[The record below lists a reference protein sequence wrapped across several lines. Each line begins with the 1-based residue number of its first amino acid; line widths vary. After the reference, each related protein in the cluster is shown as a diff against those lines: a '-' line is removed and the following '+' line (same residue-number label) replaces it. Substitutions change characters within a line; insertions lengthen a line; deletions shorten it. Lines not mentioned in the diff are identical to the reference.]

1 MLCSSMRFLSLFGR
15 SDFQNVEV
23 GIAFQVAVLGSFRA
37 TSGLGEPPSAAHRCA
52 QALRATTGLDINQVV
67 LNDGAWPDLKPIFEQ
82 SLQALSNFLR
92 RAAETYLASSLS
104 DPNCRKGGVVEDEV
118 VAAARDNPLFS
129 GLALCVTSA
138 RQLFDKPLP
147 GLTNWKEVLGNW
159 ATILNASLVD
169 KNFLA
174 VCPEWFRERVSTL
187 TGSAH
192 ADIDKLLVASAAELT
207 EFETIVKQFR
217 PLTRACA
224 DWNMGATEDMF
235 EDTTAN
241 IKDRKRLLDLCLRWR
256 AEASRLAG
264 VTGVDSSSSGSSSLE
279 LKTING
285 NIRKIELQAVSLTG
299 EAASLITTF
308 GFAQIFISPKGATPR
323 AACEKMIKFAA
334 SLGCGVSGLPRSL
347 RSEVE
352 RALDDASA
360 STASGSMAK
369 LSASTAAGSM
379 ADGSAASGS
388 MAIVSAA
395 SGSMADGSAAS
406 GSFGLGR
413 RTAKDIAKP
422 AGKGTNGVD
431 QKTKK
436 HKKSKKD
443 KNKKDKKKTKGQ
455 EDKKDKNDKKEKKD
469 KKDKK
474 DKGSKDVGAKK
485 KDKK

>member
-1 MLCSSMRFLSLFGR
+1 VLEYAFFSLFGR

-23 GIAFQVAVLGSFRA
+23 GIAFQVAVLESFRA
-37 TSGLGEPPSAAHRCA
+37 TSVLGEPPSAAHRCA

-67 LNDGAWPDLKPIFEQ
+67 LSDGALPSLKPIFEQ

-92 RAAETYLASSLS
+92 RAAETHLASSLN
-104 DPNCRKGGVVEDEV
+104 DGALPEDEV
-118 VAAARDNPLFS
+118 VAAARDNPQFS

-138 RQLFDKPLP
+138 KQLFDKPLE
-147 GLTNWKEVLGNW
+147 GLRLTNWKEVVGNW
-159 ATILNASLVD
+159 AAILNASLVD
-169 KNFLA
+169 KDFLA

-187 TGSAH
+187 TGSAY
-192 ADIDKLLVASAAELT
+192 ADIDKLLVDSAAELT

-217 PLTRACA
+217 PLTRACT
-224 DWNMGATEDMF
+224 DWKMGAIEDMF

-241 IKDRKRLLDLCLRWR
+241 IKDRKRMLDLCLRWR
-256 AEASRLAG
+256 GEASRLAA
-264 VTGVDSSSSGSSSLE
+264 VTGVDSSASGSSSLE
-279 LKTING
+279 LKRINA
-285 NIRKIELQAVSLTG
+285 NIRQIELQAVTLTG

-308 GFAQIFISPKGATPR
+308 GFAQIFVSPGEATPR

-334 SLGCGVSGLPRSL
+334 SLGCAVPGLPGPL

-352 RALDDASA
+352 RALDDASGSAASGDKAKLSA
-360 STASGSMAK
+360 STASGSMAV
-369 LSASTAAGSM
+369 
-379 ADGSAASGS
+379 GSAASGS
-388 MAIVSAA
+388 TAV
-395 SGSMADGSAAS
+395 GSAAP
-406 GSFGLGR
+406 GSEAISSLGLGR
-413 RTAKDIAKP
+413 RVAKDIAKP

-436 HKKSKKD
+436 NKKSKKD
-443 KNKKDKKKTKGQ
+443 KEKKDKKKTKGQ
-455 EDKKDKNDKKEKKD
+455 EDKKDKKDKKAKKD